1 MGEREVGV
9 NPPRHRTSAAAP
21 RTCSISSAPKIS
33 LCDHAASTYRIGQG
47 LFSGRSQAL
56 KEWTGTY
63 KYNFGEGFDAF
74 LEYRT
79 DWSNQPY
86 FQTHNPGEL
95 SQHQTTATI
104 GLVWWYGGRQ
114 GSW

>member
-1 MGEREVGV
+1 MSD
-9 NPPRHRTSAAAP
+9 PR
-21 RTCSISSAPKIS
+21 
-33 LCDHAASTYRIGQG
+33 G

-86 FQTHNPGEL
+86 FLTQHPDAY
-95 SQHQTTATI
+95 SQHQTTATV
-104 GLVWWYGGRQ
+104 GLVWWYGGKQ